1 MTDETCF
8 TWILP
13 YLNQKWT
20 EKTDCYHW
28 FVRIQRE
35 VFGRDTPLIADADYR
50 HQWQVTAKPSDGDAV
65 IMFSHARDVRLH
77 HIGVWHDAD
86 GGGVVHAQTG
96 GCVCFDSLASLQ
108 QQQWTIREFLTPC
121 Q

>member
-28 FVRIQRE
+28 FARIQRE

-77 HIGVWHDAD
+77 HMVSGTMQTAAGLFMRKQAD
-86 GGGVVHAQTG
+86 VFV
-96 GCVCFDSLASLQ
+96 LIRLQ
-108 QQQWTIREFLTPC
+108 ACNNNNGQSGSF
-121 Q
+121 